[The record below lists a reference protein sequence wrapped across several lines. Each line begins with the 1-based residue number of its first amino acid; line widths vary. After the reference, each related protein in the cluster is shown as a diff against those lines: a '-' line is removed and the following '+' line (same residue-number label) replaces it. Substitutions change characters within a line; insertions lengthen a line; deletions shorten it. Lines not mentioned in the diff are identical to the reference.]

1 MKAGRGSSAL
11 NGWEDEDYEKMQ
23 EKLQSLADKLSG
35 KNRIEQKKTEAE
47 KKQTIEEVAKAV
59 LEQSEENEDA
69 SSVDSRKKRARPS
82 SSKRI
87 ST

>member
-47 KKQTIEEVAKAV
+47 KKQTIEAVAKAV
-59 LEQSEENEDA
+59 LE
-69 SSVDSRKKRARPS
+69 
-82 SSKRI
+82 
-87 ST
+87 